1 METKVKRHVHIYTEA
16 SPNPNSLKFVVN
28 FMITPE
34 GKDFNF
40 TEIGSAAQSP
50 LAQQLFEKFD
60 WIDQVFFMNNFV
72 TLTKKSE
79 IE

>member
-1 METKVKRHVHIYTEA
+1 METTAQRHVHLYTES

-40 TEIGSAAQSP
+40 TNEESALQSP
-50 LAQQLFEKFD
+50 LAQRIL
-60 WIDQVFFMNNFV
+60 V
-72 TLTKKSE
+72 
-79 IE
+79 